1 MNHSGCFA
9 IVLLALAWPATSSLQ
24 AAEPSLWQESR
35 QLDSNADGAMS
46 LDEYQTGVESKFK
59 AMDKDEDGF
68 VTVDELDGVRLD
80 MGDADKTPSA
90 DRISPMDVDKDGK
103 LSETEHQNSARD
115 RFNQA
120 DVSKDGNLDN
130 EEMKTAATGN
140 PG

>member
-1 MNHSGCFA
+1 MTHSGCFA
-9 IVLLALAWPATSSLQ
+9 IVLLASAWAAPSSLQ

-35 QLDSNADGAMS
+35 QLDGNADGTMS
-46 LDEYQTGVESKFK
+46 LDEYQTGVESKFR
-59 AMDKDEDGF
+59 AMDTDEDGF

-80 MGDADKTPSA
+80 MADPDQTPSA
-90 DRISPMDVDKDGK
+90 DRIAPMDVDKDGK

-130 EEMKTAATGN
+130 EEMKTAAAGN
-140 PG
+140 PA